1 MALTATRGRVRV
13 PGCPGLTVDL
23 DALRESVDDGMGDS
37 DEASAV
43 RPETGDVGT
52 LAGGC
57 PCGAVRFAIAAV
69 FDCRYCHCRYCRRS
83 TGAPVTVGAVVKPE
97 DFRLTAGSLVA
108 ARRGSKGTEHR
119 CGSCRSEI
127 AFEFATSS
135 GPFLSIAVGLLDD
148 PDACPPRFHQW
159 FSERL
164 RWLHVH
170 DTLPKYADD
179 RIPHPDARRQ
189 AAGVV
194 GRPRK
199 G

>member
-1 MALTATRGRVRV
+1 MRRGRGHAS
-13 PGCPGLTVDL
+13 PPCS
-23 DALRESVDDGMGDS
+23 ASDGRWSGDTG
-37 DEASAV
+37 
-43 RPETGDVGT
+43 RPT
-52 LAGGC
+52 
-57 PCGAVRFAIAAV
+57 
-69 FDCRYCHCRYCRRS
+69 
-83 TGAPVTVGAVVKPE
+83 
-97 DFRLTAGSLVA
+97 

-127 AFEFATSS
+127 AFDFPTSS